1 MTIFYAVIAA
11 FITGAALAYG
21 FRGWIERTKAAE
33 KAALQQSAQKAFS
46 AVGGALQSGIKKL

>member
-11 FITGAALAYG
+11 FIVGAGLAYG

-33 KAALQQSAQKAFS
+33 KAALQQSAQRAFS
-46 AVGGALQSGIKKL
+46 LMPGSMVDVYKHK